1 MYKVTI
7 SLLLYIAFKLIN
19 EIINVFIHLIY
30 LIYFYIDAE
39 KPFVGMLN
47 EVYVCM
53 YVCMYVR
60 KHVNSPLGGPA
71 PKKRPMISG

>member
-1 MYKVTI
+1 MLNFVQSYYFVI
-7 SLLLYIAFKLIN
+7 VVIN

-53 YVCMYVR
+53 YVCMYV
-60 KHVNSPLGGPA
+60 S
-71 PKKRPMISG
+71 M